1 MHLAQNFQNRVKT
14 EKIHDA
20 GTADIGCFI
29 KVVVSVQ
36 NDYGLYS
43 NGCLNISDR
52 FHASSSKFSEPREN

>member
-20 GTADIGCFI
+20 GTAATGCFI

-36 NDYGLYS
+36 NGYGLYS
-43 NGCLNISDR
+43 NGCLNISER
-52 FHASSSKFSEPREN
+52 FHASSSKFSEQRTN